1 VGCECKRYKLNDMGL
16 FTERET
22 DNKIENWIARKGNVI
37 AAVFVIFSYTMVVFF
52 LGMVFEWEHYGRV
65 QQYEIQTKI
74 VEYRLGNITL
84 GRDTMNVV
92 TEKYK

>member
-1 VGCECKRYKLNDMGL
+1 MFSWTL
-16 FTERET
+16 F
-22 DNKIENWIARKGNVI
+22 
-37 AAVFVIFSYTMVVFF
+37 IFFM
-52 LGMVFEWEHYGRV
+52 GMVYEWDKYSRV

-92 TEKYK
+92 SEKYK

>member
-1 VGCECKRYKLNDMGL
+1 MNNRMG
-16 FTERET
+16 
-22 DNKIENWIARKGNVI
+22 NWIARQANWI
-37 AAVFVIFSYTMVVFF
+37 AFICVMFSWTLFIFFM
-52 LGMVFEWEHYGRV
+52 GMVYEWDKYSRV

-92 TEKYK
+92 SEKYK

>member
-1 VGCECKRYKLNDMGL
+1 MGL
-16 FTERET
+16 FTEREP
-22 DNKIENWIARKGNVI
+22 DDKIENWIARKGNVI
-37 AAVFVIFSYTMVVFF
+37 AAVLVIFSYTIVVFF
-52 LGMVFEWEHYGRV
+52 LGMTFEWEHYGRV

>member
-1 VGCECKRYKLNDMGL
+1 MG
-16 FTERET
+16 
-22 DNKIENWIARKGNVI
+22 NWIARQANWI
-37 AAVFVIFSYTMVVFF
+37 AFICVMFSWTLFIFFM
-52 LGMVFEWEHYGRV
+52 GMVYEWDKYSRV

-92 TEKYK
+92 SEKYK

>member
-1 VGCECKRYKLNDMGL
+1 MGL

-37 AAVFVIFSYTMVVFF
+37 AAVFVIFSYTIVVFF

-65 QQYEIQTKI
+65 
-74 VEYRLGNITL
+74 
-84 GRDTMNVV
+84 
-92 TEKYK
+92 